1 MNCLRTAILAT
12 PLLLS
17 AGPGLAQGW
26 FTDRSNNAI
35 VNVDAI
41 DARFRA
47 QVAEEIRRLH
57 RPAAMTEPSSRDRER
72 TSRFNPWWMR
82 GVATPTETGERTLP
96 VGLGFMYDSAML
108 YSQQLRSF
116 GDLPAIRE
124 TTEREVAGRFIP
136 RFYAEGRYANINEP
150 TQSLATTGG
159 ASRLIQR
166 ERVMEFGLRQRVETG
181 GEVTVGQRFSNF
193 STNSTFYNP
202 RAQSSSRTFITVVQP
217 LLRESG
223 VNYTRSMHEVAR
235 LDSRAAVAEFRRQM
249 ESHLSEVA
257 RAYWT
262 LWLTRAQY
270 QQRQRL
276 LAATQA
282 LAARI
287 EGRGGI
293 DAGLDL
299 TVRARAAVTTREAD
313 VLRARVAIRNAEA
326 RLRGLV
332 NDPRLERD
340 RFGELIPTDRPLRDF
355 QAQRLESVMVTAVAY
370 RPEVQ
375 QAFLQHRASVLR
387 EGQAQ
392 IEALPRLDIIAEGNI
407 SGRAGDRHFGDAWT
421 DARRES
427 DRPGGVF
434 GFRFE
439 VPLGS
444 DDASARLSRR
454 RLETRQA
461 ESQTRVVLSTIVTEA
476 EVTLNE
482 YRVAYREVAARAVAM
497 QAAEA
502 DLRIQRTRFEEGT
515 YPAGGAEALERL
527 LQSQDR
533 LAAAEEAAAVA
544 QATYT
549 LAFVQL
555 QRVAGTFTALE
566 QIDVRRIDDANRGA
580 AYVARRG
587 DAETP
592 RPGAGAARAQSR

>member
-1 MNCLRTAILAT
+1 MAC
-12 PLLLS
+12 
-17 AGPGLAQGW
+17 GPALAQGW
-26 FTDRSNNAI
+26 FTDRTNNAI
-35 VNVDAI
+35 TNVDAI

-47 QVAEEIRRLH
+47 QIGEEVARVH
-57 RPAAMTEPSSRDRER
+57 RPGAAAEPSARDRQQAA
-72 TSRFNPWWMR
+72 RFSPWWMR
-82 GVATPTETGERTLP
+82 GDVAPMQEGERQLP
-96 VGLGFMYDSAML
+96 ISLGFMYDSAML

-136 RFYAEGRYANINEP
+136 RFYIEGRYADSNEP

-159 ASRLIQR
+159 ANRLIQR
-166 ERVMEFGLRQRVETG
+166 DRVLEFGLRQRVETG
-181 GEVTVGQRFSNF
+181 GEVTVGQRFANF

-202 RAQSSSRTFITVVQP
+202 RNQSTSRTFVTVVQP

-223 VNYTRSMHEVAR
+223 VAYTRSLHEVAR
-235 LDSRAAVAEFRRQM
+235 LDAQAAVSEFRRQM

-257 RAYWT
+257 RGYWT
-262 LWLTRAQY
+262 LWLARVQY
-270 QQRQRL
+270 RQRERL
-276 LAATQA
+276 LEATRP
-282 LAARI
+282 LVNRL

-293 DAGLDL
+293 DASPDQAI
-299 TVRARAAVTTREAD
+299 RARAALTTREAD
-313 VLRARVAIRNAEA
+313 LLRARAAIRNAEA

-332 NDPRLERD
+332 NDPRLDRER
-340 RFGELIPTDRPLRDF
+340 FSELVPNDQPLRSF
-355 QAQRLESVMVTAVAY
+355 QPQRLDGVMTTAVAY

-375 QAFLQHRASVLR
+375 QAFHQHRASVLR

-392 IEALPRLDIIAEGNI
+392 IEALPRLDVVAEGSIAGRGGDWRFNDALSD
-407 SGRAGDRHFGDAWT
+407 SGRA
-421 DARRES
+421 S

-444 DDASARLSRR
+444 DDARARLDRR

-461 ESQTRVVLSTIVTEA
+461 ESQTRNVLASIVTEA

-482 YRVAYREVAARAVAM
+482 YGVAYRELGARAVALN
-497 QAAEA
+497 AAEA
-502 DLRIQRTRFEEGT
+502 DVRVQRTRFEEGT
-515 YPAGGAEALERL
+515 NPAGGAEALDRL
-527 LQSQDR
+527 LQAQDR
-533 LAAAEEAAAVA
+533 LATAEEAAATA
-544 QATYT
+544 QATFT

-566 QIDVRRIDDANRGA
+566 QIDVRRIENANRGP

-587 DAETP
+587 APDTP
-592 RPGAGAARAQSR
+592 RPGAGADTPAR